1 MLNEQ
6 EKRDAVDLFMLWL
19 TKNGMILRFQDEM
32 SSQRGVN
39 GRGEYLNE
47 MDNYFNAPS
56 VTMNNVLRKML
67 NMSMTWS
74 MAKRGFDYWD
84 DMDSKLC
91 ADSVG
96 YMESYNRRKSV
107 DGAKVYGMPTA

>member
-1 MLNEQ
+1 MLNIQ
-6 EKRDAVDLFMLWL
+6 EKQDAVDLFMLWL
-19 TKNGMILRFQDEM
+19 TKNGIILRFQEEM
-32 SSQRGVN
+32 SIQKGVN
-39 GRGEYLNE
+39 GRCDYLNE

-56 VTMNNVLRKML
+56 VTINNALRQML

-74 MAKRGFDYWD
+74 RTKRGFDYWD

-91 ADSVG
+91 TDSVE